1 MPAAILYCY
10 SLGSHFFTL
19 FDLSLFRGIC
29 IFSTHLKYFNIL
41 EKKGNHMDEKTKLL
55 AYLLINGCLRW
66 FLMELSIPDSD
77 TGYPKILCHDFS
89 CEY

>member
-1 MPAAILYCY
+1 
-10 SLGSHFFTL
+10 
-19 FDLSLFRGIC
+19 
-29 IFSTHLKYFNIL
+29 
-41 EKKGNHMDEKTKLL
+41 MDEKTKLL

-89 CEY
+89 